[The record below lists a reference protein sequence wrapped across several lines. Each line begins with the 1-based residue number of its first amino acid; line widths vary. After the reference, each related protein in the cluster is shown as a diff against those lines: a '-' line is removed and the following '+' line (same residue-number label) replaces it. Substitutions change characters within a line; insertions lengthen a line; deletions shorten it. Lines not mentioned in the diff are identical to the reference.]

1 MPFLTS
7 FRIALRDFANKVLAI
22 DDSQLPK
29 NQIDLLKN
37 YVDNHRFDTN
47 TGDLKEL
54 MKVLKKKHEVDT
66 IIVSKR
72 NGSMVVSSNGTDLSE
87 AVTGTALFNY
97 IRSELPKS
105 QSIMIKCDDWYM
117 LFPSNEMVYIVKAPA
132 SLAPIELNAISRDV
146 EKFLSKA
153 EEITVSN

>member
-7 FRIALRDFANKVLAI
+7 FRLALRDFANKVLAI
-22 DDSQLPK
+22 DDSQLPRD
-29 NQIDLLKN
+29 QIELLKDYMN
-37 YVDNHRFDTN
+37 NHRFNTN

-54 MKVLKKKHEVDT
+54 MKVLKKKHEVDS

-72 NGSMVVSSNGTDLSE
+72 NGSMVVSSNGTDLNE
-87 AVTGTALFNY
+87 AVIGTALFNY

-117 LFPSNEMVYIVKAPA
+117 LFPSGDMIYIVRAPA
-132 SLAPIELNAISRDV
+132 SLVPIELNAISRDV
-146 EKFLSKA
+146 EKFLSKS